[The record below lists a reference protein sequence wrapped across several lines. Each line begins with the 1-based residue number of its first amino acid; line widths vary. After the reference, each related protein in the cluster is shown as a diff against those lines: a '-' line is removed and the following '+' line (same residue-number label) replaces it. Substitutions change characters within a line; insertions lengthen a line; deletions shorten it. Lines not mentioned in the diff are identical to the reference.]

1 MDYETVSGR
10 KRLPYAT
17 AVLTALNVM
26 YFFYLLVSGAVG
38 SSEDMIN
45 KGALFIYDGVYMGGI
60 HQLFTAMFVHFDIY
74 HLGSN
79 MLVLVILGDLLEVRL
94 GSIRFVIA
102 YLATGAAG
110 NLATIVMYGFWGWTA
125 VSAGASGAVFGLVGV
140 LACLVFR
147 NRGSVPGYSRN
158 RILVML
164 FLLFYSGFRN
174 AQVNTVAHAAG
185 FLTGI
190 LFGFLFSRA
199 WKSRQE
205 HSEDRTFMGS

>member
-60 HQLFTAMFVHFDIY
+60 HQLFTAMFMHFDIY

-147 NRGSVPGYSRN
+147 NRGSVPVYSRN

-174 AQVNTVAHAAG
+174 A
-185 FLTGI
+185 
-190 LFGFLFSRA
+190 
-199 WKSRQE
+199 
-205 HSEDRTFMGS
+205 